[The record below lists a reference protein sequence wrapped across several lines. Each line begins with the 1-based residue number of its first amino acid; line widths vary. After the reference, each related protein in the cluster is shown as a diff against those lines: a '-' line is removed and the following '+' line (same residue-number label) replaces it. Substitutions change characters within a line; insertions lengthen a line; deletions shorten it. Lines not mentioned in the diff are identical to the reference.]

1 MIVYTELQIQKN
13 CGEMQST
20 AAVDRPWENLLP
32 ELLGRVA
39 AMCPNPADHARF
51 RYVYRSWRLAVRHHC
66 PQTLQPPWVVL
77 SNSSFHMLSDGER
90 HLPSAILH
98 YFGQP
103 AAPYFC
109 QPSDGGPH
117 RLVSLPEGTTC
128 VGSTDG
134 WRRHVPAA

>member
-1 MIVYTELQIQKN
+1 MIVCTELQIQKN

-39 AMCPNPADHARF
+39 AMCPNPTDRALPLRPPFVAPRHA
-51 RYVYRSWRLAVRHHC
+51 
-66 PQTLQPPWVVL
+66 PPL
-77 SNSSFHMLSDGER
+77 FTCSFLMLSDGER

-98 YFGQP
+98 NFGQP

-109 QPSDGGPH
+109 QPSDGGPY

-128 VGSTDG
+128 VGSIDG